1 MESLTRCDLGTYSHY
16 PFLAAVV
23 ARTSGPVVEFGVGW
37 GSSPLLHYLC
47 RGRRLLSADTDA
59 AWLALWE
66 GYRVGAHEFRRVVPL
81 RPIVAGS
88 SGVNE
93 MIEAWVAFAHEV
105 AELKPDVVFLD
116 QAPGEARVP
125 CALVLKGHVKFLL
138 CHDRE
143 ADEPG
148 GGGNYRWRD
157 LEGRFKY
164 QTISKRMGPWT
175 AVYSDV
181 EEFPIEA
188 VDA

>member
-1 MESLTRCDLGTYSHY
+1 MESLIRCDLGTYSHF

-59 AWLALWE
+59 AWLALWD
-66 GYRVGAHEFRRVVPL
+66 GYRVGQHTFRHVTPL
-81 RPIVAGS
+81 RPILKGS

-93 MIEAWVAFAHEV
+93 MIEAWMTFAIEV
-105 AELKPDVVFLD
+105 TEMKPDVVFLD

-125 CALVLKGHVKFLL
+125 CARVLKGHAKFIVV
-138 CHDRE
+138 HDRE

-157 LEGRFKY
+157 LEGVFKY
-164 QTISKRMGPWT
+164 QSISKRMGPWT
-175 AVYSDV
+175 GVYSDV
-181 EEFPIEA
+181 EEFKIEA
-188 VDA
+188 VDS